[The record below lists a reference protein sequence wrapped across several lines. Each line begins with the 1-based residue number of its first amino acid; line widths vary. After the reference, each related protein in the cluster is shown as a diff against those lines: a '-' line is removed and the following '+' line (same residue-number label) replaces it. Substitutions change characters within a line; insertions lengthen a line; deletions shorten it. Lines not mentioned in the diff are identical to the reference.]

1 MIHNLIFII
10 TISYIRIFTVS
21 ETFNYLR
28 AIGMSINPF
37 SSNEIKTLREFI
49 EKNGWKIE
57 GHIEN
62 YLRYSIKK
70 KKLVL
75 FTIKFPITL
84 PIRINIPFEVVSFRF
99 SLAFQFWNLNKDIYT
114 NILYFMKALRNLAL
128 SLTLEHNFPLDG
140 KKEQI
145 NNLLNLIIPELIHNE
160 NESSWLNRIRTSLMT
175 KRDKLKTFSEED
187 LSKLRGTLQNL
198 GLKPSF
204 KIPWELKYGIPK
216 IRTSE
221 TLFFSNESNLDE
233 FFILEKGYFTYF
245 KDIEYDKFSLRGLF
259 DSYTPYILNDLFSDV
274 PEFKLELFVE
284 NWIKFTRLILNSL
297 IEIIKSRS
305 FNQTELIK
313 FRPTKELIYN
323 NQDFIE
329 DKNNFPFSALSYESL
344 ITKELFNIHNDLF
357 NKPPSNFE
365 VIESINQYIEAEELI
380 KNYRF
385 EEAANIL
392 NNALIVF
399 NKNQQKKI
407 VVSILLKLRKIAKLL
422 NHEETE
428 LNYLENALGVAK
440 SGEISI
446 DFIIK
451 VHHKLGVTYYKRKEF
466 QEALNHFEII
476 INFLEN
482 EDISFNKELFLGLA
496 YLYIGLIYLETG
508 KVDESKI
515 YFKNAFQ
522 IGIKNFQVKLNYCL
536 LRAVYYKKQGNLP
549 LTQKFLKAG
558 FDAVGLNFENKEIL
572 KVQIDIILEFSEFY
586 IHYKKDAK
594 KAHSLLKD
602 LENHITLREISNMK
616 RAIRW
621 NLLMS
626 DLYKNFSESRDKAQF
641 YLKQSQKLKT
651 QLNTIGVSE

>member
-1 MIHNLIFII
+1 
-10 TISYIRIFTVS
+10 
-21 ETFNYLR
+21 
-28 AIGMSINPF
+28 
-37 SSNEIKTLREFI
+37 
-49 EKNGWKIE
+49 
-57 GHIEN
+57 
-62 YLRYSIKK
+62 
-70 KKLVL
+70 
-75 FTIKFPITL
+75 
-84 PIRINIPFEVVSFRF
+84 
-99 SLAFQFWNLNKDIYT
+99 
-114 NILYFMKALRNLAL
+114 
-128 SLTLEHNFPLDG
+128 
-140 KKEQI
+140 QI

-160 NESSWLNRIRTSLMT
+160 NESSWLNRIRISLMN
-175 KRDKLKTFSEED
+175 KRDKLKNFSEEE
-187 LSKLRGTLQNL
+187 LSKIRGSLQNV

-259 DSYTPYILNDLFSDV
+259 DSYTPYILNDLFSDI

-297 IEIIKSRS
+297 VEIIKSRS

-329 DKNNFPFSALSYESL
+329 DKNNFPFSALSYESS
-344 ITKELFNIHNDLF
+344 ITKELFNIHSDLF

-385 EEAANIL
+385 KEAANIL

-407 VVSILLKLRKIAKLL
+407 VVSILLKLRRIAKLL
-422 NHEETE
+422 NHEDTA
-428 LNYLENALGVAK
+428 LNYLQNALGVAK
-440 SGEISI
+440 SGEIAI

-482 EDISFNKELFLGLA
+482 EEISFNKEEFLGLA
-496 YLYIGLIYLETG
+496 FLYIGLIYLETG

-522 IGIKNFQVKLNYCL
+522 IGNENLQVKLKYCL
-536 LRAVYYKKQGNLP
+536 LRAVYYKKQGNLV
-549 LTQKFLKAG
+549 LTQKFLKG
-558 FDAVGLNFENKEIL
+558 GLDAVGLNSEHKEIL
-572 KVQIDIILEFSEFY
+572 KDQIDIILEASEFY

-602 LENHITLREISNMK
+602 LENHIILKEISNMK

-626 DLYKNFSESRDKAQF
+626 DLYRNFSESRDKAQF

-651 QLNTIGVSE
+651 QLQTIGVSE